1 MRGNGAFLEVFR
13 QVIASALPVKLGGY
27 LLSEFWQHGPF
38 LGAWLFVGLIQWT
51 GLPWAE
57 TSSWPLWPQAL
68 REGKEAECG
77 HLVSFFTVCRLPTL
91 PGSASAGLSSARPAG
106 SGRRASSQ
114 APSSLG
120 SPSILP
126 CPCGPH
132 LSAVWD
138 LPSKCPPQPG
148 RSPAASLSLL
158 PPRQEQYPFY
168 LKLTPLPFGDRSV

>member
-1 MRGNGAFLEVFR
+1 MRGNGAFLEVFP
-13 QVIASALPVKLGGY
+13 QIIASALPVKLWDY

-38 LGAWLFVGLIQWT
+38 LGAWLFVAQIQWT
-51 GLPWAE
+51 GLPWAG
-57 TSSWPLWPQAL
+57 TSSWHLWPQAL

-77 HLVSFFTVCRLPTL
+77 HLVSFFTVCRLPKL
-91 PGSASAGLSSARPAG
+91 PGSVNTGLSSARPVG
-106 SGRRASSQ
+106 SGCRASSQ

-126 CPCGPH
+126 CPYGPH

-138 LPSKCPPQPG
+138 LPRECPPQPG
-148 RSPAASLSLL
+148 RSLPFTVL

-168 LKLTPLPFGDRSV
+168 LKLTPLPFGDHSV